1 MIEPAAD
8 LVLRRNGQ
16 HGRCLSAN
24 FHGKLA
30 TWQKSAACWS
40 YDQVWRLA
48 FDRMQP
54 LSLLA
59 RNRHGL
65 EQTGC
70 VRVTG
75 RGIQFLNRRRLDN
88 LSGIHDKYFVAHAGD
103 NSKIVRNQDDCSI
116 ELLIQFF
123 EQFKNLC
130 LYSYVQSSRWF
141 IGK

>member
-16 HGRCLSAN
+16 HGRRFTAD

-30 TWQKSAACWS
+30 AWQKSAAGWS
-40 YDQVWRLA
+40 YDQVGRLA
-48 FDRMQP
+48 FDRMQS

-103 NSKIVRNQDDCSI
+103 NSKIVRDQDDCGI
-116 ELLIQFF
+116 ELLVQFF

-130 LYSYVQSSRWF
+130 LNSYVKSRRWL

>member
-8 LVLRRNGQ
+8 LVLRRNVQ
-16 HGRCLSAN
+16 HGRRLSAN

-30 TWQKSAACWS
+30 TWQKGAACWS

-48 FDRMQP
+48 FYRMQP
-54 LSLLA
+54 LSGFA

-75 RGIQFLNRRRLDN
+75 LGIQLLNRRRLDN
-88 LSGIHDKYFVAHAGD
+88 LSGIHDKNFVAHAGD
-103 NSKIVRNQDDCSI
+103 YSKIVCDQDDCGI
-116 ELLIQFF
+116 ELLIQLF

-130 LYSYVQSSRWF
+130 LNSYV
-141 IGK
+141 